1 MRFLG
6 VQLCPKVQS
15 KVPNTGFVRKSVH
28 KVLFNPRMGGG
39 ERVTDLLKVVELVKC
54 VNLE

>member
-28 KVLFNPRMGGG
+28 KVLFNPRMGG